1 MSKRGIKLILNNIYI
16 CIIHT
21 SLKMIIPV
29 KCFTCGN
36 VLADKYRFYLEEVRK
51 LKESKHQDTDRVVYL
66 TTTNMEKTPEGIVL
80 DNLGLKNVCCR
91 RHMLTHVDIE

>member
-1 MSKRGIKLILNNIYI
+1 
-16 CIIHT
+16 
-21 SLKMIIPV
+21 MIIPI

-51 LKESKHQDTDRVVYL
+51 LKEQKNQDTDRVVYL

-80 DNLGLKNVCCR
+80 DDLGLKNVCCR

>member
-1 MSKRGIKLILNNIYI
+1 M
-16 CIIHT
+16 CIIHYLT
-21 SLKMIIPV
+21 MIIPV

-51 LKESKHQDTDRVVYL
+51 LKESKNQDIDRVVYL